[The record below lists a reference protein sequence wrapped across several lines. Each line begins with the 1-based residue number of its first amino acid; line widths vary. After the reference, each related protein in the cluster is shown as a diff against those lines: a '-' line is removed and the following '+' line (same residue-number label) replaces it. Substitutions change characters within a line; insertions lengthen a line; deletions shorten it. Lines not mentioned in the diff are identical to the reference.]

1 MKIRNG
7 FVSNSSSSSFMVGI
21 ARINDLDKFKKYLNS
36 VGINPDEIKDYE
48 FNIGTLKDF
57 EHDIKPRYNGDGSDI
72 VIESFRDYARI
83 KIEPGD
89 EWFVSFNYVAN
100 EGDTGIFSNDDGYG
114 CNYDIDYDYFE
125 EYDYYKIP
133 VAIVAAMNR
142 PDSGLDITGSDYSY
156 GADRNG

>member
-21 ARINDLDKFKKYLNS
+21 ARINDLDKFKKYLNG

-48 FNIGTLKDF
+48 FKIGNLKDF
-57 EHDIKPRYNGDGSDI
+57 EHDIKPRYNGGGSDI
-72 VIESFRDYARI
+72 VIESFRDSARI

-89 EWFVSFNYVAN
+89 EWFVSFDYVAD
-100 EGDTGIFSNDDGYG
+100 EGDYGVFSDEDGYG
-114 CNYDIDYDYFE
+114 CNYDIGYDYFE
-125 EYDYYKIP
+125 NSYYYNIP
-133 VAIVAAMNR
+133 VAIVKAMS
-142 PDSGLDITGSDYSY
+142 DKESGLDITTADYSY